1 MAIGFSGISSTIMFM
16 SILIAV
22 IWVFVEVKRLK
33 HKIIAI
39 ALIGLILFSY
49 LSFFAVFNDNKAD
62 LKTPSGLFDAS
73 KIYFSWLTS
82 VFSNLKTLTANAI
95 HLDWKPDN
103 DSIKNSRYRNRNT

>member
-1 MAIGFSGISSTIMFM
+1 MGISSTIIFM

-22 IWVFVEVKRLK
+22 IWVLVEVKRLK
-33 HKIIAI
+33 HKVVAM
-39 ALIGLILFSY
+39 ALIGLIIFSY

-62 LKTPSGLFDAS
+62 LKTPTGLLDAS

-82 VFSNLKTLTANAI
+82 VFDNLKTLTANAI

-103 DSIKNSRYRNRNT
+103 DSLEKSRYRK